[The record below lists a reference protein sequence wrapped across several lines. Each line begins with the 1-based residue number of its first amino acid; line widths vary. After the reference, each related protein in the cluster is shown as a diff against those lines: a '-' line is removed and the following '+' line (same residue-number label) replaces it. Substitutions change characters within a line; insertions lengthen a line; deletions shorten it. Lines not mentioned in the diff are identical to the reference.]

1 MFDVMRAELFKLARR
16 PAAWALLV
24 AAALLNQA
32 FAYLVP
38 YLSYRSGSGSE
49 GASVEETLAG
59 TLPDQLIGNTIG
71 AFSVFAGALALVL
84 GALMLGGEY
93 GWGTV
98 KTVLTQR
105 PGRTTVLAGQLS
117 ALAVALL
124 VGVLLLFV
132 TGAASAAAIALV
144 EDKPLDWPAV
154 SALAQ
159 GFGVGWLVMFM
170 WAGLGAMLGVTLRGV
185 ALPIGLGVVWVLG
198 VENLVSAMAE
208 AVLSALEP
216 VRDLL
221 PGVNAGSAVLAT
233 LPDRVAAPP
242 PGVSSAVSESR
253 GLVTICCYVLVSTAV
268 TWWVYR
274 RRDVA

>member
-1 MFDVMRAELFKLARR
+1 MTDVMRAELFKLARR

-24 AAALLNQA
+24 ATALLNQT

-49 GASVEETLAG
+49 GASPEQTLAG

-84 GALMLGGEY
+84 GALMFGGEY

-98 KTVLTQR
+98 KTLLTQR
-105 PGRTTVLAGQLS
+105 PGRSTVVLGQL
-117 ALAVALL
+117 AAMAVAVLI
-124 VGVLLLFV
+124 GVLLLFV
-132 TGAASAAAIALV
+132 TGAASGAGIALL
-144 EDKPLDWPAV
+144 EDRPLDWPSA
-154 SALAQ
+154 SALAK
-159 GFGVGWLVMFM
+159 GLGVGWLVMVM
-170 WAGLGAMLGVTLRGV
+170 WAGLGAMLGVLLRGV

-208 AVLSALEP
+208 AVLESLTP
-216 VRDLL
+216 LRDLL
-221 PGVNAGSAVLAT
+221 PGVNAGSVVLAA

-242 PGVSSAVSESR
+242 PGVSTAVSETR
-253 GLVTICCYVLVSTAV
+253 GLVTLACYVFASVLI

-274 RRDVA
+274 RRDVV